1 MKKKVL
7 SIVLAGAM
15 ASSLIATSAVSVS
28 AEAEPGGYDSLGP
41 YTPSAAVKNTN
52 HLMFAMPGAWLND
65 TTANEKVNNAA
76 GIYWWNGYDT
86 CPNVASKLNKHEWP
100 GYMASKV
107 DEEGVENL
115 WEIDVPT
122 YGNGED
128 GNAMTI
134 LWNNSLNGGTETDP
148 AKNPF
153 FEAAQQTKNIK
164 AMYYCRNDNHKY
176 YDILFRYVYQKA
188 MIQSDVEGAEGLD
201 LDSDTFWEDLNKLA
215 AVKKGKDW
223 DSLDDDEKTYQI
235 DLIVDDMDEIDLTDF
250 GTYASN
256 FFNEDL
262 VGKADL
268 YPAEE
273 SNDDCMSFTYD
284 NMVFVV
290 NFDPA
295 EMQISDVSPKVGFG
309 GDWFFYYGNGEYGSW
324 PTKKLNDQMA
334 QKFKDSK
341 DITVVSGNFMSDE
354 YWKSSMEDISVPTVP
369 ATSAPV
375 PAPATDATS
384 SSSSSTSG
392 TSANNSNGAIAT
404 GQVSFAVIAFVILIA
419 GVGVVYFTRR
429 KRED

>member
-1 MKKKVL
+1 MKKKIL

-15 ASSLIATSAVSVS
+15 ASSLVATSALS
-28 AEAEPGGYDSLGP
+28 ASALEPGGYDSLGT
-41 YTPSAAVKNTN
+41 YTPSANVKNTN

-86 CPNVASKLNKHEWP
+86 CPDTAKKQNKHEWP
-100 GYMASKV
+100 GYMATKV
-107 DEEGVENL
+107 EEDGVENL
-115 WEIDVPT
+115 WAIDVPT
-122 YGNGED
+122 YGNGEE

-148 AKNPF
+148 ALNPF
-153 FEAAQQTKNIK
+153 FDAAQQTKNIK
-164 AMYYCRNDNHKY
+164 AQYYCKNDEHKY
-176 YDILFRYVYQKA
+176 YDILFRYVYKNA
-188 MIQSDVEGAEGLD
+188 MVKEEVDGAAD
-201 LDSDTFWEDLNKLA
+201 LDIASATFWEDINKLA
-215 AVKKGKDW
+215 CSELGEKTW
-223 DSLDDDEKTYQI
+223 DQLKDDEKTYQI
-235 DLIVDDMDEIDLTDF
+235 DLFIDDIELDF
-250 GTYASN
+250 SEFGKYATN

-262 VGKADL
+262 VGDEI
-268 YPAEE
+268 YPAEVTNE
-273 SNDDCMSFTYD
+273 DCISFHYD

-290 NFDPA
+290 DFDPN

-309 GDWFFYYGNGEYGSW
+309 GDWFFYYGNGDYGTW
-324 PTKKLNDQMA
+324 PTKELNDQMA
-334 QKFKDSK
+334 ETFKDNK

-354 YWKSSMEDISVPTVP
+354 YWKSSMEDISVPSVP
-369 ATSAPV
+369 VATTV

-384 SSSSSTSG
+384 SASGSTSG

>member
-1 MKKKVL
+1 MKKKIL

-15 ASSLIATSAVSVS
+15 ASSMIAASALSVS
-28 AEAEPGGYDSLGP
+28 AEAEPGGFDSLGP
-41 YTPSAAVKNTN
+41 YTPSADVKKTN

-86 CPNVASKLNKHEWP
+86 CPDTAKKQNKHEWP
-100 GYMASKV
+100 GYMANKV
-107 DEEGVENL
+107 EEEGVENL
-115 WEIDVPT
+115 WAIDVPT

-128 GNAMTI
+128 GDAMTI

-153 FEAAQQTKNIK
+153 YDAAQQTKNIK
-164 AMYYCRNDNHKY
+164 AQYYCKNDEHKY
-176 YDILFRYVYQKA
+176 YDILFRYVYNKALVQKG
-188 MIQSDVEGAEGLD
+188 VVAEGD
-201 LDSDTFWEDLNKLA
+201 LDITSATFWEDINKKA
-215 AVKKGKDW
+215 ADYNGENW
-223 DSLDDDEKTYQI
+223 DKLKDDEKTYQV
-235 DLIVDDMDEIDLTDF
+235 DLIIDEMDVDLSEF

-256 FFNEDL
+256 FFNEDNVEL
-262 VGKADL
+262 PEV
-268 YPAEE
+268 
-273 SNDDCMSFTYD
+273 SNGDCLSFVFD

-309 GDWFFYYGNGEYGSW
+309 GDWFFYYGKGDYGTW
-324 PTKKLNDQMA
+324 PTKELNDTMA
-334 QKFKDSK
+334 EKLKDNK
-341 DITVVSGNFMSDE
+341 DFTVVSGNFMSDE
-354 YWKSSMEDISVPTVP
+354 YWKSSMENISVPTVP

-375 PAPATDATS
+375 PTPAPDATS
-384 SSSSSTSG
+384 GSSGTTSGG